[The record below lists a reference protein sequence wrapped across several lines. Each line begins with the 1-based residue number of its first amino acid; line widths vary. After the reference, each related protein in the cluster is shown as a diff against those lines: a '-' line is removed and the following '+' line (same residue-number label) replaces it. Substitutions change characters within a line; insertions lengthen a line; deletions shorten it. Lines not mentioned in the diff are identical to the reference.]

1 MANKS
6 MVTVG
11 AVAAATTIGTVAI
24 NTEGLI
30 LNTALYEAGPW
41 ALLVAVVAFMFFGL
55 FKGWVVV
62 KLHYDT
68 LLARAIA
75 AEAANEKLSERA
87 AKLTETNA
95 VQARTIEKQSATSD
109 TVTRVMNAIQEA
121 RLTSGGEL

>member
-1 MANKS
+1 MERKA
-6 MVTVG
+6 VAIVG
-11 AVAAATTIGTVAI
+11 AVAAAAGATATATITDGLVI
-24 NTEGLI
+24 NTS
-30 LNTALYEAGPW
+30 LYEAGPW
-41 ALLVAVVAFMFFGL
+41 ALLVGVVAFMFFGL

-121 RLTSGGEL
+121 RLVSGDPS